1 MAGQPGRLPAGR
13 LKRVINERACRAVR
27 PVQVA
32 AAVAQPAH
40 CVAIRAG
47 GGDALVEHVVFVL
60 LYTLLWLGSVRNPEK
75 PNRRAS
81 GAEIL

>member
-1 MAGQPGRLPAGR
+1 MD
-13 LKRVINERACRAVR
+13 
-27 PVQVA
+27 
-32 AAVAQPAH
+32 AAVAQPAD

>member
-1 MAGQPGRLPAGR
+1 MTGDF
-13 LKRVINERACRAVR
+13 AVQ
-27 PVQVA
+27 VVAFVADQFVFVEAQAQQVA
-32 AAVAQPAH
+32 AAVGQPTH
-40 CVAIRAG
+40 SVAVRAG